1 MIPEETIGTMSVLNI
16 QDGDTEFNFNSDDP
30 KEVERAKQ
38 CIQDMLK
45 MGYMIFVKVDDKLK
59 RVKRFNAKTCQY
71 IIGDKETKSATDTTN
86 KKNNKRNTRAIDAK
100 KHKATSVPRSAG
112 G

>member
-1 MIPEETIGTMSVLNI
+1 MLSVLNI
-16 QDGDTEFNFNSDDP
+16 QDGDTEFSFNSDDP

-45 MGYMIFVKVDDKLK
+45 MGYIIFVKVDDKLK
-59 RVKRFNAKTCQY
+59 RVKRFNARTCQY
-71 IIGDKETKSATDTTN
+71 IIGDKETKSATDS
-86 KKNNKRNTRAIDAK
+86 KSNKRNTKAIDAR
-100 KHKATSVPRSAG
+100 KHRATSVPRSAG